1 MMDLGGIWLVV
12 LLVLVLVLGGVA
24 AALAT
29 SRGAGTGGQHDSERA
44 HDILRRR
51 LAAGEIDEDEY
62 RERAELLG
70 PARATGPAG
79 GRWLPVALIVLA
91 VRVRIALL
99 AIGLGRPGDGR
110 WGPMDGMMGPRTT
123 QDTAPSPIPDADEI
137 TIEMTEMAFD
147 PATIE
152 VTAGEAINLV
162 VTNRGEVFHDLTI
175 DELDLQ
181 IGVDPGQTATAGLEV
196 DEPGEYEYHCS
207 VPGHTEAGMQ
217 GTLTV
222 LDPHD

>member
-1 MMDLGGIWLVV
+1 MMDLGPVW
-12 LLVLVLVLGGVA
+12 LVLVLLLVLALVGVA
-24 AALAT
+24 AALAA
-29 SRGAGTGGQHDSERA
+29 SRGTGGQHDSERA
-44 HDILRRR
+44 HDILRQR
-51 LAAGEIDEDEY
+51 LAAGEIDPEEY

-70 PARATGPAG
+70 PASRTGPSV
-79 GRWLPVALIVLA
+79 GRWLPIALIVLA
-91 VRVRIALL
+91 VLVLIALL
-99 AIGLGRPGDGR
+99 ATGTGWPRHGQ

-123 QDTAPSPIPDADEI
+123 QDATPSPIPDADEI
-137 TIEMTEMAFD
+137 TIEMTDMAFHPD
-147 PATIE
+147 SIE
-152 VTAGEAINLV
+152 VTAGEPVNLV

-196 DEPGEYEYHCS
+196 GEPGEYAYHCS

-222 LDPHD
+222 LEPRD

>member
-1 MMDLGGIWLVV
+1 MMDFGGIWLVLV
-12 LLVLVLVLGGVA
+12 LLVVLVGVA

-29 SRGAGTGGQHDSERA
+29 GRGAGTGGQHDSERA
-44 HDILRRR
+44 RDILRQR
-51 LAAGEIDEDEY
+51 LAAGEIDQEEY

-70 PARATGPAG
+70 PARATGPSV
-79 GRWLPVALIVLA
+79 GRWLMIVLIVL
-91 VRVRIALL
+91 VVLVLVALL
-99 AIGLGRPGDGR
+99 ATGTGRPGDGR
-110 WGPMDGMMGPRTT
+110 WGPMDGMMGPRATQGTT
-123 QDTAPSPIPDADEI
+123 PSPIPDADEI

-152 VTAGEAINLV
+152 MTAGEPVNLI

-175 DELDLQ
+175 DALDLQ

-196 DEPGEYEYHCS
+196 DEAGTYEYYCS
-207 VPGHTEAGMQ
+207 VPGHTQAGMQ

-222 LDPHD
+222 LDPRD